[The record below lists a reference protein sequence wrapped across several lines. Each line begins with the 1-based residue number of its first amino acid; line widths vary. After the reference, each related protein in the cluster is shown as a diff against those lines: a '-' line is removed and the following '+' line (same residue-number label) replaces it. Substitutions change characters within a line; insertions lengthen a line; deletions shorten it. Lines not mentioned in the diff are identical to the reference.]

1 MNHFPKTVGFI
12 MDGNRRWA
20 ERRNLPIASGHSKGA
35 KTLNRIVKF
44 CANLDLSEIT
54 VFAFSTEN

>member
-20 ERRNLPIASGHSKGA
+20 ERRNLPIVSGHSKGA
-35 KTLNRIVKF
+35 KTLNRIIKF
-44 CANLDLSEIT
+44 CALCI
-54 VFAFSTEN
+54 